1 MTYTGQESS
10 GSIEGEKAKY
20 TEEITGPR
28 KYLPVGARK
37 VGLDPDGAGSRMYK
51 AYICIRENLLMWKYF
66 PMTQELTP
74 W

>member
-10 GSIEGEKAKY
+10 GPIEGEKAKY

-51 AYICIRENLLMWKYF
+51 AYIWSNILHDTGVNTLVRTW
-66 PMTQELTP
+66 
-74 W
+74 